1 MEEKKDVLNEETIA
15 QDTSKQELPTQ
26 ENPETTDQIKSDS
39 SNTENKS
46 DELKLTESGE
56 ILIDNTLD
64 VEPKVQVPL
73 DHKAKLKEPLTKK
86 KKIMIACIAAAV
98 VVVLFCSIFFP
109 CFFYFKGK
117 IMVNDASDFNTE
129 KTAGK
134 YFVLKKDIVVDSDLD
149 LTNIDSSIDLNG
161 HNLTVNGKLIIS
173 TDSSNTIN
181 IGTKNKNSYKAKGIL
196 KANDIE
202 INAPNA
208 NLNIASTTIILG
220 SLNVADINNID
231 LSGVSIVNSSTINGA
246 NEVNIKEAIAA
257 ANTDITF
264 TFSNCTSVNIY
275 GKIEVENTIFE
286 NSNIVSYSSSTMH
299 SIQLNADST
308 AQIYGAVDKITGGK
322 KVAMLDNYSCP
333 IYENVILLAIYKPY
347 TSSFTTTN
355 CSKVVYIE
363 KLDTP
368 VDLIVNEDEGSFK
381 ATCARI
387 EGFPYVKY
395 NFTYDGTITKNK
407 SSGNIDDHFYDITSL
422 LKQENGAATISIS
435 AYAVGNYNFDTLDYD
450 SLNDGEYL
458 YVDSDVKTITYT
470 YSLVLSTPKNLSAL
484 RVDDKVL
491 LSFNQVEFA
500 DFYTIYI
507 DGAKVIE
514 TENATDTEI
523 DITSYVD
530 ALGYHSI
537 RITANSHSKEL
548 KTSKE
553 AMCSYKNTEKLEAV
567 SNIEAKYDA
576 ASKKINI
583 SFEGN
588 ENAKIYLIQYNGKIY
603 RTTNTSFSIAVE
615 EGLNPIGDS
624 ISIVAEGYN
633 YYLNSKPT
641 PATVS

>member
-1 MEEKKDVLNEETIA
+1 MEEKKDVLNEETPN
-15 QDTSKQELPTQ
+15 QDTSRQELPTQ
-26 ENPETTDQIKSDS
+26 ENPENTDQIKSDS

-181 IGTKNKNSYKAKGIL
+181 IGTKNQNSYKAKGIL

-202 INAPNA
+202 VNAPNA

-220 SLNVADINNID
+220 SLNVADINNVD

-246 NEVNIKEAIAA
+246 TEVNIKEAIAA

-299 SIQLNADST
+299 SIQLNENST

-407 SSGNIDDHFYDITSL
+407 SSGNIDEHFYDITSL

-458 YVDSDVKTITYT
+458 YIDSDVKTITYT
-470 YSLVLSTPKNLSAL
+470 YSLVLSTPKNLSVL
-484 RVDDKVL
+484 KVDDKVL

-553 AMCSYKNTEKLEAV
+553 AMCSYKNTEKLEVV

-633 YYLNSKPT
+633 YYLNSNST